1 MRQTMARKNRG
12 ETFAAVA
19 IQQNGAAISRSDFKN
34 QIQNLRLQLLQITDS
49 VHQAADLEQRIEI
62 SCHPRSSRQFA
73 EHPVGLKIE
82 NILRPELRGG
92 MGCALFKFHV
102 AGGLLDFLPYQE
114 HKNRIPTRDRK
125 SVVQPALGHGHS
137 IHKSAVAALEV
148 ANRVAR
154 LIANECAMPA
164 R

>member
-102 AGGLLDFLPYQE
+102 AGGLLDFLPYQ
-114 HKNRIPTRDRK
+114 DRK
-125 SVVQPALGHGHS
+125 STRLNSSHGS
-137 IHKSAVAALEV
+137 ISYAVF
-148 ANRVAR
+148 
-154 LIANECAMPA
+154 C
-164 R
+164 

>member
-92 MGCALFKFHV
+92 MECAFLQFNV
-102 AGGLLDFLPYQE
+102 AAAFLHLTPYQ
-114 HKNRIPTRDRK
+114 
-125 SVVQPALGHGHS
+125 V
-137 IHKSAVAALEV
+137 
-148 ANRVAR
+148 
-154 LIANECAMPA
+154 
-164 R
+164 